1 MSLDATIAQLAR
13 TRPFDEMPRDALQL
27 VAFSA
32 ETLKLAA
39 GDELFRQ
46 GDTADCAYFVLSGV
60 IGQTVEGANRGHS
73 ARAGALI
80 GESALLAEVAR
91 PASARA
97 SQAATLLRICRPVFQ
112 KVLGEFPSE
121 AAKMR
126 ARLAKKTRILTSQLD
141 ALRKRALAD

>member
-1 MSLDATIAQLAR
+1 MSLDATIAQLSR
-13 TRPFDEMPRDALQL
+13 TRPFDELPRDALQL

-39 GDELFRQ
+39 GDALFQQ
-46 GDTADCAYFVLSGV
+46 GDAADCAYFVLSGV
-60 IGQTVEGANRGHS
+60 IGQSVAGANRAHS

-80 GESALLAEVAR
+80 GESALLTEVAR

-97 SQAATLLRICRPVFQ
+97 SQAATLLRISRPVFQ
-112 KVLGEFPSE
+112 RVLAEFPSE

-126 ARLAKKTRILTSQLD
+126 ARLARKTRALAMQLD
-141 ALRKRALAD
+141 ALRERALAD